1 MMKPA
6 ILTATGLLA
15 AAAFADAVA
24 ACASDDKRSW
34 TQLEQDRSAAH
45 AQGPL
50 AEADVLFAQAVR
62 KAADRE
68 PTYSAELGQQ
78 ASDLWRAAPP
88 TAELAAELQQKARK
102 AGYAKCALAAP
113 LLRTALAVAERAA
126 GADAAQTT
134 AILADLVRAESA
146 AQDSKAL
153 AQDGARLMAAW
164 AQHDEPAD
172 AEAAPLYRAMVD
184 LYYRQQQYAQAEP
197 LALRNLK
204 NGEQAHGKEAAPL
217 IGRLDDLAV
226 IYYGQLRYAEGA
238 ALSQRAR
245 DIAIKAA
252 PDSLRAMGKRKK
264 DTEAEMRRLYND
276 GKPAAALALGGQELK
291 RLEQT
296 AASDAAALQTAIKE
310 REAATSAKQME
321 ELGAAAQRA
330 RSASEGSEQQLGA
343 MRVRVAQLHHSQ
355 RRYDLAEPLY
365 QQALL
370 NYTQAQ
376 ADPLDMALVRS
387 DLAMLYRARGDDE
400 RAAPLQ
406 QQALDVLLPAYGAAH
421 PDVVE
426 CARELV
432 LLYQRNGKPDEA
444 SALLERVPAAARPR

>member
-1 MMKPA
+1 MTKPA
-6 ILTATGLLA
+6 ILTLAGLLA
-15 AAAFADAVA
+15 ATCLGDAMA
-24 ACASDDKRSW
+24 ACASVDKRSW

-45 AQGPL
+45 AQGPQ
-50 AEADVLFAQAVR
+50 AEADVLFAQALR

-78 ASDLWRAAPP
+78 ALDLWHTAAP
-88 TAELAAELQQKARK
+88 TVELAADLQQKARTI
-102 AGYAKCALAAP
+102 GYAKCALAVP

-126 GADAAQTT
+126 AADAAPTT
-134 AILADLVRAESA
+134 GILADLVRAEHA

-164 AQHDEPAD
+164 ARHDEPAD
-172 AEAAPLYRAMVD
+172 ADAAPLYRAMVD

-197 LALRNLK
+197 LALRNLS
-204 NGEQAHGKEAAPL
+204 NGEQTYGKEAAPL
-217 IGRLDDLAV
+217 IGRLDDLAM
-226 IYYGQLRYAEGA
+226 IYYGQLRYREGA

-252 PDSLRAMGKRKK
+252 PDSLRALGKRKK
-264 DTEAEMRRLYND
+264 DTESAMRQLYND
-276 GKPAAALALGGQELK
+276 GKPAAALALGEQELK
-291 RLEQT
+291 QLEQN
-296 AASDAAALQTAIKE
+296 AASDAAALQKAIKE
-310 REAATSAKQME
+310 REAATSAKQMDA
-321 ELGAAAQRA
+321 LSAAAQRA

-343 MRVRVAQLHHSQ
+343 MRVRIAQLHHQQ

-370 NYTQAQ
+370 DYTQAQ

-400 RAAPLQ
+400 RAVPLQ
-406 QQALDVLLPAYGAAH
+406 QQALDVLLPAYGAVH
-421 PDVVE
+421 PDVVG

-444 SALLERVPAAARPR
+444 RALLERVPAAAGPR